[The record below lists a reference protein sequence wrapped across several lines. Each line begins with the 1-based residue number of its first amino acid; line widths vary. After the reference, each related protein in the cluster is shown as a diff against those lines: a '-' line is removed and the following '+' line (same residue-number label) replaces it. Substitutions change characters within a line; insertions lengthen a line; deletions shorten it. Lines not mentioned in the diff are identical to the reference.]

1 MEIFVV
7 LVFVSVGLLAFT
19 AVNVLFPERRPVTE
33 RLVRLARGAPKPV
46 EADADEL
53 GLLRPQ
59 GDGWLFRLLT
69 PLAGKAARE
78 DAPDDDRLGP
88 IRAKLVQAGFRRPS
102 ALPIYMGSRIFLA
115 AATPIVVGLISPAW
129 DMSRMQLVALVCGAA
144 GLGLVIPS
152 FIVDRLRSRRQ
163 WEIIL
168 GLPDALDL
176 MVVCVEAGLG
186 IHASLSRVAGEF
198 HRSCP
203 ILSAEFVLVNLEVSA
218 GKSSTEALRT
228 LAERTGVSEVSSLVA
243 MLVQTERFGTSV
255 ADTLRVFAD
264 SLRTQRWLRA
274 EEQAG
279 KAPLKMLFPTLIIFM
294 ATLIVTLGPGLMQM
308 FDFFGSTE

>member
-1 MEIFVV
+1 MEVFIV
-7 LVFVSVGLLAFT
+7 LVFASVGLLTFT
-19 AVNVLFPERRPVTE
+19 AVNFFFPDRGPVKE
-33 RLVRLARGAPKPV
+33 RLNRLAGGLSKPA
-46 EADADEL
+46 EADPDEL

-59 GDGWLFRLLT
+59 GDSWLSRLLT

-78 DAPDDDRLGP
+78 EAPEDDKLGP
-88 IRAKLVQAGFRRPS
+88 IRAKLIQAGFRRPS
-102 ALPIYMGSRIFLA
+102 ALPIYMGGRILLA
-115 AATPIVVGLISPAW
+115 ALTPIVVGLMSPAW
-129 DMSRMQLVALVCGAA
+129 DLTRTQMVAMVCGAA

-152 FIVDRLRSRRQ
+152 FIVDRLRTRRQ

-186 IHASLSRVAGEF
+186 IHASLSRVAREF
-198 HRSCP
+198 HRSSP
-203 ILSAEFVLVNLEVSA
+203 ILSAEFDLVNLEVSA

-279 KAPLKMLFPTLIIFM
+279 KAPLKMMFPTLIIFM
-294 ATLIVTLGPGLMQM
+294 ATLIVTLGPGLLQM
-308 FDFFGSTE
+308 FEFFGTTE